1 MRSIRLLLADDHP
14 VFCAG
19 LRTHMNSL
27 PDVHV
32 VGEAHDGIEAVRMA
46 LEHRPDVMLLDME
59 MPGLSGLRVAQRL
72 SIEAPQIAVIILTA
86 YADEDYVYGALQHG
100 AAGFLIKEEPLSSIV
115 EAVRGAARG
124 ETGWL
129 SRRVAALPRS
139 PSKGRFSLYHTLSDR
154 EREVARL
161 IALGH
166 SNEEIGEMVNIT
178 ESTVKKHANNVYSKL
193 GLINRA
199 QCVAW
204 MWKHGHVS
212 PQDARNL

>member
-1 MRSIRLLLADDHP
+1 
-14 VFCAG
+14 
-19 LRTHMNSL
+19 MNSL